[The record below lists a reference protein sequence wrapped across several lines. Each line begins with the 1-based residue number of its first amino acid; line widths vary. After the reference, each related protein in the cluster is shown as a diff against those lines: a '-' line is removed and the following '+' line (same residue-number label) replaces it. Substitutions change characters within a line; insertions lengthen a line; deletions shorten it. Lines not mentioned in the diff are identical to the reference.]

1 VRRGH
6 DGVSWRIM
14 ARRGGDDVTTAQ
26 RGGKRQACRLAPV
39 ATMGELLCL
48 QPTVK
53 AHASQP
59 AVTQR
64 LRRVP
69 IILFSR
75 VTQASAA
82 NSAVAPDDAEQTCM
96 RVSDMYLCCS

>member
-1 VRRGH
+1 MYHVSYHGA
-6 DGVSWRIM
+6 SWR
-14 ARRGGDDVTTAQ
+14 AVVVTTAQ
-26 RGGKRQACRLAPV
+26 RGGNRQAWPV

-53 AHASQP
+53 AHAHASQP

-69 IILFSR
+69 IVLFSR

-82 NSAVAPDDAEQTCM
+82 NRAVAPDDAEQTCM